1 MSGLLDHQTENH
13 AAPNSPLGQESLRVR
28 VRDAVRQ
35 VESAII
41 REALD
46 QHRWNRR
53 RAAAALKISYRSL
66 MYKMKTCNLRDSRPT
81 GPNPE
86 ELSLSE

>member
-1 MSGLLDHQTENH
+1 MSGLLDRQTENNI
-13 AAPNSPLGQESLRVR
+13 AQDSPNGQESLRVR

-66 MYKMKTCNLRDSRPT
+66 MYKMKTCNLRDSRPVSQ
-81 GPNPE
+81 NPE

>member
-1 MSGLLDHQTENH
+1 MTGSSDRLTAETR
-13 AAPNSPLGQESLRVR
+13 AAGTDLSEDSLRVR
-28 VRDAVRQ
+28 VRDAARQ

-41 REALD
+41 REALE

-66 MYKMKTCNLRDSRPT
+66 MYKMKTCNLRDSVV
-81 GPNPE
+81 
-86 ELSLSE
+86 ELQKPAEFRSEA